1 MPMITTEYGLR
12 FVLVAPGKWRCLEL
26 PALKKNGPLFAWEG
40 SAEIYETLS
49 DALEA
54 RRGPDVRP
62 RLRVVP
68 SSGNAG
74 ESPGTDG

>member
-26 PALKKNGPLFAWEG
+26 PALKKTGPLFAWEG

-54 RRGPDVRP
+54 RRPPEARP
-62 RLRVVP
+62 HLRLVP
-68 SSGNAG
+68 SSGSAG
-74 ESPGTDG
+74 GSSTTDG